1 MVLTARI
8 GYVIIVTKDLSSALT
23 GLGNVLAATPVGAHT
38 PIDDALVG
46 AGSSVGRFNEGQNRK
61 MTERLLAAREP
72 GVVPFA
78 ESIDSVN
85 RIYNRLSQVLIDEEA
100 IYYFPTG

>member
-1 MVLTARI
+1 
-8 GYVIIVTKDLSSALT
+8 
-23 GLGNVLAATPVGAHT
+23 
-38 PIDDALVG
+38 
-46 AGSSVGRFNEGQNRK
+46 

-85 RIYNRLSQVLIDEEA
+85 RIYNQPSQVLIDEGA
-100 IYYFPTG
+100 LYYLPVG

>member
-1 MVLTARI
+1 MT
-8 GYVIIVTKDLSSALT
+8 GGLSFALT
-23 GLGNVLAATPVGAHT
+23 GLGNALAATPVGAHT
-38 PIDDALVG
+38 PINDALVG
-46 AGSSVGRFNEGQNRK
+46 AGSSVGRFNESQNRK

-85 RIYNRLSQVLIDEEA
+85 RIYNQPSQVLIDEDA
-100 IYYFPTG
+100 LYYLPVD